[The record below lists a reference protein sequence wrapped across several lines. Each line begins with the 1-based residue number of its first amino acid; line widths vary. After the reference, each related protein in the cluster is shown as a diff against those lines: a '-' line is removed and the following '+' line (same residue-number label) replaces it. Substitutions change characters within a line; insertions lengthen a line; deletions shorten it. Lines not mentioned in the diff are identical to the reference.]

1 MRGRAASVG
10 LLCLAACLW
19 VVGYAQ
25 MVPPARPV
33 PGRMQG
39 AQDRAPASGTGS
51 PQAAEPVQDQART
64 GEPAGESTKES
75 TSEPSE
81 PAIPI
86 NPNSGCT
93 SESAKPLRRRPGQP
107 VIERGQ
113 GNVECHPDRL
123 PTPNMSGIAVPQK
136 EDRWRVIDK
145 LGFNANIVNPYGTN
159 NVLKG
164 DRPLL
169 DRPILGGNWFL
180 AGTATSNTLVESR
193 RVPNAANP
201 NSPFPDPRQQLFESQ
216 TASIDAVLYRGDTIF
231 QPPDIQLRFTP
242 IFNYSTTR
250 TSGAKLSTNTFGAQA
265 LFFETHLRD
274 VSANYDFDS
283 VRVGIQALN
292 SDFRGFVLADQPLG
306 IRFFGTRGNNVYQY
320 NVGWFRPLPKNAA
333 RQNQFGA
340 GLPANDILLA
350 NLYVQD
356 LFRPGFNSELLFV
369 YDRNH
374 TRGTQIAPAP
384 QPAGAAA
391 TFING
396 NHDYDVAYL
405 GYSVD
410 GHLGRYN
417 LTGSLY
423 EILGVEQQSVFKTQ
437 GNRVEAHFAAVELS
451 RDFDWIRLRASGLY
465 ASGDSNPF
473 DKTEHGFDAISQS
486 ALFAG
491 ADSSFFIH
499 QQLPLVPGQL
509 NLKVRDS
516 VFPALRSTAAPGQ
529 SNYNNPGLR
538 LIGLGADLDLAPTLR
553 LSVDANHLWFDQTAT
568 LSAIMGRPIAGGDI
582 GTDLSFDMFYRPLD
596 SQNII
601 LRLTAAR
608 LLASSATRQLTGGDA
623 PFSAFLNLILTY

>member
-1 MRGRAASVG
+1 MRRGAVSLG
-10 LLCLAACLW
+10 LLCLMACVVAAP
-19 VVGYAQ
+19 GHAQ
-25 MVPPARPV
+25 PIGPAENAGLPPPPAPSAG
-33 PGRMQG
+33 PGP
-39 AQDRAPASGTGS
+39 AQDQLPAEDPAQES
-51 PQAAEPVQDQART
+51 AE
-64 GEPAGESTKES
+64 ESNA
-75 TSEPSE
+75 EPSE
-81 PAIPI
+81 PVRPT
-86 NPNSGCT
+86 NPNSGCPAA
-93 SESAKPLRRRPGQP
+93 SAKPLRRRPGQP

-113 GNVECHPDRL
+113 GNVECYPDRL
-123 PTPNMSGIAVPQK
+123 PTPSLSGIAAPQK

-145 LGFNANIVNPYGTN
+145 IGFKANLVNPYSTN

-169 DRPILGGNWFL
+169 DRPIFGGNWFL
-180 AGTATSNTLVESR
+180 VGTATSNTLVESR
-193 RVPNAANP
+193 RVPNAAIP
-201 NSPFPDPRQQLFESQ
+201 NSPFLAPRQQLFESQ
-216 TASIDAVLYRGDTIF
+216 TASIDTVLYRGDTIF
-231 QPPDIQLRFTP
+231 QPPDTQFRFTP

-250 TSGAKLSTNTFGAQA
+250 TNGAQVSTSTFGAQA

-283 VRVGIQALN
+283 VRVGIQAVD

-306 IRFFGTRGNNVYQY
+306 VRFFGTRGSNVYQY

-340 GLPANDILLA
+340 GLPENDILLA
-350 NLYVQD
+350 NFYVQD
-356 LFRPGFNSELLFV
+356 LFRPGFNSEFLLI

-374 TRGTQIAPAP
+374 TRGTQITQQPAPA
-384 QPAGAAA
+384 AAA
-391 TFING
+391 TFMSG

-423 EILGVEQQSVFKTQ
+423 EILGVEQQSLFNTQ

-499 QQLPLVPGQL
+499 QQLPLVLGQV

-516 VFPALRSTAAPGQ
+516 LFPDLRSTAAPGQ

-538 LIGLGADLDLAPTLR
+538 LIGVGGDFDLAPTLR
-553 LSVDANHLWFDQTAT
+553 VSLDANHLWFDQTAT
-568 LSAIMGRPIAGGDI
+568 LAAILGRPIAGGDI
-582 GTDLSFDMFYRPLD
+582 GTDLSFDLFYRPLD
-596 SQNII
+596 SQNVIV
-601 LRLTAAR
+601 RLTAAR
-608 LLASSATRQLTGGDA
+608 LLASSTTRQLTGGDA

>member
-1 MRGRAASVG
+1 
-10 LLCLAACLW
+10 
-19 VVGYAQ
+19 VGYAQ
-25 MVPPARPV
+25 PVAPAQAPAPAQEQEVPAEEPVQESAAEPAAPARP
-33 PGRMQG
+33 
-39 AQDRAPASGTGS
+39 T
-51 PQAAEPVQDQART
+51 
-64 GEPAGESTKES
+64 
-75 TSEPSE
+75 
-81 PAIPI
+81 
-86 NPNSGCT
+86 NPNSGCAAA
-93 SESAKPLRRRPGQP
+93 SAKPLRRRPGQP

-113 GNVECHPDRL
+113 GNVECDPDRL
-123 PTPNMSGIAVPQK
+123 PTPNMSGIAVPQE

-145 LGFNANIVNPYGTN
+145 LGFHANVVNPYGTN

-169 DRPILGGNWFL
+169 DRPILGGDWFL
-180 AGTATSNTLVESR
+180 VGTATSNTLVESR
-193 RVPNAANP
+193 RVPNAAIP
-201 NSPFPDPRQQLFESQ
+201 NSPFLDPRQQLFASQ

-231 QPPDIQLRFTP
+231 RPPDTQFRFTP
-242 IFNYSTTR
+242 LFNYSATR
-250 TSGAKLSTNTFGAQA
+250 TNGAQVSTSTFGAQA

-283 VRVGIQALN
+283 VRVGIQAVD

-306 IRFFGTRGNNVYQY
+306 IRFFGTRANDVYQY

-340 GLPANDILLA
+340 GLPENDILLA

-356 LFRPGFNSELLFV
+356 LFRPGFNSEFLLI

-374 TRGTQIAPAP
+374 TRGTQTTVTP
-384 QPAGAAA
+384 QPAPAAA
-391 TFING
+391 TFTNG

-410 GHLGRYN
+410 GHLGKYN

-423 EILGVEQQSVFKTQ
+423 EILGVEQQSVFNTR

-451 RDFDWIRLRASGLY
+451 RDFDWIRVRASGLY

-473 DKTEHGFDAISQS
+473 DKTEHGFDAISQG

-499 QQLPLVPGQL
+499 QQLPLVPGQI
-509 NLKVRDS
+509 NLKGRDS
-516 VFPALRSTAAPGQ
+516 LFPDLRSTAAPGQ

-538 LIGLGADLDLAPTLR
+538 LIGLGADFDLAPTLR
-553 LSVDANHLWFDQTAT
+553 LSLDANHLWFDQTAT
-568 LSAIMGRPIAGGDI
+568 LAAIVGHPIAGGDI
-582 GTDLSFDMFYRPLD
+582 GTDLSFDLFYRPLD

-601 LRLTAAR
+601 LRLTGAR

-623 PFSAFLNLILTY
+623 PFSVFLNLILTY

>member
-1 MRGRAASVG
+1 MRRRAASFG
-10 LLCLAACLW
+10 LLCLSACLW
-19 VVGYAQ
+19 AVGYAQ
-25 MVPPARPV
+25 PIEP
-33 PGRMQG
+33 
-39 AQDRAPASGTGS
+39 APAT
-51 PQAAEPVQDQART
+51 PP
-64 GEPAGESTKES
+64 
-75 TSEPSE
+75 
-81 PAIPI
+81 
-86 NPNSGCT
+86 NPNSGCP
-93 SESAKPLRRRPGQP
+93 SAAQKPLRRRPGQP

-113 GNVECHPDRL
+113 GDVECDPDRL
-123 PTPNMSGIAVPQK
+123 PTPNMAGIAAPQE

-145 LGFNANIVNPYGTN
+145 LGFKANVVNPYATN

-180 AGTATSNTLVESR
+180 VGTATSNTLGESR
-193 RVPNAANP
+193 RVPNAAIP
-201 NSPFPDPRQQLFESQ
+201 NSPFLDPRQQLFESQ

-231 QPPDIQLRFTP
+231 RPPDTQFRFTP
-242 IFNYSTTR
+242 LFNYAATR
-250 TSGAKLSTNTFGAQA
+250 TSGAQVSTSTFGAQA

-283 VRVGIQALN
+283 VRVGIQAVD

-340 GLPANDILLA
+340 GLPENDILLA

-356 LFRPGFNSELLFV
+356 LLRPGFNSEFLLI

-374 TRGTQIAPAP
+374 TRGTQLTTTQQPAPA
-384 QPAGAAA
+384 AAA
-391 TFING
+391 AFVNG
-396 NHDYDVAYL
+396 HHDYDVAYL

-423 EILGVEQQSVFKTQ
+423 EILGIEQQSVFNTRS
-437 GNRVEAHFAAVELS
+437 NRVEAHFAAVELS

-499 QQLPLVPGQL
+499 QQLPLVLGQL

-516 VFPALRSTAAPGQ
+516 IFPDLRSTAAPGQ

-538 LIGLGADLDLAPTLR
+538 LIGLGGDFDLAPTLR
-553 LSVDANHLWFDQTAT
+553 LSLDANHLWFDQTAT
-568 LSAIMGRPIAGGDI
+568 LAAILGRPIAGGDI
-582 GTDLSFDMFYRPLD
+582 GTDLSFDLFYRPLD
-596 SQNII
+596 SQNVI

>member
-1 MRGRAASVG
+1 MRPRRASLG
-10 LLCLAACLW
+10 LLWLAACLW
-19 VVGYAQ
+19 AVGHAQ
-25 MVPPARPV
+25 E
-33 PGRMQG
+33 
-39 AQDRAPASGTGS
+39 APAG
-51 PQAAEPVQDQART
+51 EPVQ
-64 GEPAGESTKES
+64 ESAN
-75 TSEPSE
+75 EPSAAAR
-81 PAIPI
+81 PS
-86 NPNSGCT
+86 NPNSGCPP
-93 SESAKPLRRRPGQP
+93 EPAKPLRRRPGQP

-113 GNVECHPDRL
+113 GNVECDPDRL
-123 PTPNMSGIAVPQK
+123 PTPNMSGIAAPRK
-136 EDRWRVIDK
+136 EDRWRVIDQ
-145 LGFNANIVNPYGTN
+145 LGFQANVVNPYATN

-180 AGTATSNTLVESR
+180 VGTATSNTLAESR
-193 RVPNAANP
+193 RVPNAAIP

-231 QPPDIQLRFTP
+231 QPPDTQFRFTP
-242 IFNYSTTR
+242 VFNYSATR
-250 TSGAKLSTNTFGAQA
+250 TNGARVSTNTFGAQA

-283 VRVGIQALN
+283 VRVGIQAVD

-306 IRFFGTRGNNVYQY
+306 VRFFGTRGNDVYQY

-333 RQNQFGA
+333 RQNQLGA
-340 GLPANDILLA
+340 GLPENDILLA
-350 NLYVQD
+350 NLYIQD
-356 LFRPGFNSELLFV
+356 LFRPGFNSELLLI

-374 TRGTQIAPAP
+374 TRGTQIAATQQPVPA
-384 QPAGAAA
+384 AVA
-391 TFING
+391 TFMNG
-396 NHDYDVAYL
+396 HHDYDVAYL

-423 EILGVEQQSVFKTQ
+423 EILGIEQQSVFNTRS
-437 GNRVEAHFAAVELS
+437 NRVEAHFAAVELS

-473 DKTEHGFDAISQS
+473 DETEHGFDAISQS

-499 QQLPLVPGQL
+499 QQLPLVLGQI

-516 VFPALRSTAAPGQ
+516 LFPDLRSTAAPGQ

-538 LIGLGADLDLAPTLR
+538 LIGLGGDFDLAPTLR
-553 LSVDANHLWFDQTAT
+553 LSLDANHLWFDQTAT
-568 LSAIMGRPIAGGDI
+568 LAAVLGRPIAGRDI
-582 GTDLSFDMFYRPLD
+582 GTDLSFDLFYRPLD